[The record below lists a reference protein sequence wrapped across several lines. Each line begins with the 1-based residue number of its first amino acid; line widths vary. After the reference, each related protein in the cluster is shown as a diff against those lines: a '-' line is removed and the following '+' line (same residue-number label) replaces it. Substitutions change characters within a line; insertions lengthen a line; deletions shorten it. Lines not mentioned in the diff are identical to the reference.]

1 MDEFHFCLSNELFPS
16 PFRMPMTQQQAAA
29 YVIIDYFYDILR
41 LTAEIEDCLSAKVSP
56 FAWPLGIPR
65 FEGAE
70 LSFYE

>member
-41 LTAEIEDCLSAKVSP
+41 LTAEMEDCLSAKVSP

-65 FEGAE
+65 FEGA
-70 LSFYE
+70 

>member
-1 MDEFHFCLSNELFPS
+1 
-16 PFRMPMTQQQAAA
+16 MPMTQQQAAA